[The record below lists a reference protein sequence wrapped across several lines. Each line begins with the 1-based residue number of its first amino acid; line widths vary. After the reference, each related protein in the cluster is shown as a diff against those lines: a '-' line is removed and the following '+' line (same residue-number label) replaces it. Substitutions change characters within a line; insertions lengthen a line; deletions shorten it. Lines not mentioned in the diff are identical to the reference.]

1 MGVICEFELESAA
14 LPLCGVAATVDTILT
29 VDNTVLGTDGEPALV
44 FSTTG
49 VDPDDVESALSEAD
63 SVVDFVALESTLVES
78 RYRVVLDTAHVG
90 IYGELVDR
98 QTYPSGALV
107 TAHGWQ
113 VTAQFADR
121 SALKAF
127 SDTCRNSGIEFNPR
141 RLFEAEGGAESY
153 GLTEPQRE
161 ALRVAYRTGYFEV
174 PRKTDLATL
183 ANELDTTTS
192 ALSERLRRGH
202 EQLVAET
209 IASTE

>member
-1 MGVICEFELESAA
+1 MGVICEFELHSAA
-14 LPLCGVAATVDTILT
+14 LPLCGVAAAVETTLT

-49 VDPDDVESALSEAD
+49 VDPDDIETALTTAD
-63 SVVDFVALESTLVES
+63 SVVDFVAIESALVES
-78 RYRVVLDTAHVG
+78 RYRVALDTAHVG

-107 TAHGWQ
+107 TQHGWQ
-113 VTAQFADR
+113 VSAHFADR
-121 SALKAF
+121 NALEAF
-127 SDTCRNSGIEFNPR
+127 SDTCREAGIDFQPR

-161 ALRVAYRTGYFEV
+161 ALRVAYRMGYFEV
-174 PRKTDLATL
+174 PRETDLATL
-183 ANELDTTTS
+183 ADELDTTTS

-209 IASTE
+209 IASVE

>member
-1 MGVICEFELESAA
+1 MGVICEFELHSAA
-14 LPLCGVAATVDTILT
+14 LPLCSVAATVDTILT

-49 VDPDDVESALSEAD
+49 VDPDDVEAALREAD
-63 SVVDFVALESTLVES
+63 SVVDFVAIESALVES
-78 RYRVVLDTAHVG
+78 RYRVVLDTAYVG
-90 IYGELVDR
+90 TYGELVDR

-107 TAHGWQ
+107 TEHGWQ
-113 VTAQFADR
+113 VSAQFADR
-121 SALKAF
+121 SALEAF
-127 SDTCRNSGIEFNPR
+127 SDTCRDSGIDFQPR
-141 RLFEAEGGAESY
+141 RLIEAEGGPESY

-174 PRKTDLATL
+174 PRKTDLAAL
-183 ANELDTTTS
+183 AEELDTTTS

-209 IASTE
+209 VASPQ